1 MLHATCRIRHGDN
14 DLAGHSIAV
23 NGVLRLARR
32 TRADHA
38 RRESKRRR
46 RMLTHSSLRRQS
58 TNFARG
64 VTGCLKTPHAACGEL
79 VCLETPARISRVS
92 VTVEQRAYSAASLSV
107 SHLVGTL
114 MVLIS
119 RLSFPSPPCRSRARE
134 GGGAWSRPPLGREPQ
149 VRESQRPWLQA
160 VEGRCRDGPGAGAT
174 DGSSWS
180 LGEIRMPSFGE
191 ADQAPRFVGVSKD
204 VNEPVNRDVVNP
216 SVAVSGVRC

>member
-64 VTGCLKTPHAACGEL
+64 VTGCLKTPHAACGQL
-79 VCLETPARISRVS
+79 VCLEPPARISRVS

-114 MVLIS
+114 MVPIS

-160 VEGRCRDGPGAGAT
+160 VEGRCRDGPGAGCY
-174 DGSSWS
+174 
-180 LGEIRMPSFGE
+180 RRVVVV
-191 ADQAPRFVGVSKD
+191 PR
-204 VNEPVNRDVVNP
+204 
-216 SVAVSGVRC
+216 